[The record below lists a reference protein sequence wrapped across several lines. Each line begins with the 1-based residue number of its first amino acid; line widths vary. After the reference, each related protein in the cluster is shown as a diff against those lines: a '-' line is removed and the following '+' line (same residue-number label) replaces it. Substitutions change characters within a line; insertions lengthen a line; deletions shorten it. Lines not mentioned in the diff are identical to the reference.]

1 MATKITDLAELAAT
15 PANDDVLH
23 IVDVGDDTGGAA
35 GTSKKIKVSNLTGS
49 GGGDEF
55 FTVNGACFI
64 GQTSERA
71 IPFGSTTGESAVFT
85 YTNVFAIPK
94 NCRLVSVTSASQVS
108 GGSVAMK
115 PYKPTADINLSN
127 FTALGTVTVASHT
140 STGTHTF
147 TFNTSTFDYVV
158 GDRFGI
164 SITPTSNMNGF
175 RYTCLFKMT

>member
-1 MATKITDLAELAAT
+1 MANKKITELAELTSAGAS
-15 PANDDVLH
+15 DVLA
-23 IVDVGDDTGGAA
+23 IVDLS
-35 GTSKKIKVSNLTGS
+35 GTAVTKKITVANLTSGG

-71 IPFGSTTGESAVFT
+71 IPFGSSTSESTVFT

-158 GDRFGI
+158 GDRFGL
-164 SITPTSNMNGF
+164 SITPTTNMSGF
-175 RYTCLFKMT
+175 RYTCLFKMK